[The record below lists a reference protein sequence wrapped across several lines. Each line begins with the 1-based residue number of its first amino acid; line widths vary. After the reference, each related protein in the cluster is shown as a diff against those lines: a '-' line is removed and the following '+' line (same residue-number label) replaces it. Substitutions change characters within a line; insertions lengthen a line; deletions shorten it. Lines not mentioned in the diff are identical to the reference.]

1 MPKYIIK
8 DGKAIRA
15 DKIPEPKKV
24 EPKEQKVQKEVEGK
38 AFDEEKYLNEYTV
51 KELKEIAEKYKIET
65 EGKTKKELIEEI
77 KNKAGG

>member
-24 EPKEQKVQKEVEGK
+24 EVKKVEVSKGV
-38 AFDEEKYLNEYTV
+38 EEDLEKLTLA
-51 KELKEIAEKYKIET
+51 ELKELAEKYGIEV
-65 EGKTKKELIEEI
+65 EKKTKKELIEEI

>member
-1 MPKYIIK
+1 MPKYIIQN
-8 DGKAIRA
+8 GKAIRA

-24 EPKEQKVQKEVEGK
+24 EAKEQKVQKEVEGK

>member
-1 MPKYIIK
+1 MPKYIIQN
-8 DGKAIRA
+8 GKAIRA

>member
-1 MPKYIIK
+1 MPKYIIQN
-8 DGKAIRA
+8 GKAIRA

-77 KNKAGG
+77 KEKVGG